1 MQANNTPEGTS
12 QSNWLNIVE
21 SAAVA
26 TAVGGSIA
34 AAFLE
39 QIALASI
46 PLSLAAAL
54 NLANRRRQI
63 SEVQEQQRLEVAHL
77 IQRSQDDTH
86 SELVAVQQTT
96 TEMRSQVE
104 QLTQQKTQS
113 LQTLATL
120 TSQTEQFAVEMATLQ
135 TRQEEGESTFSA
147 LGEQNQAVRT
157 ELDQVLTRVSG
168 LQDAIAYLQ
177 SSASDL
183 GSRVEEQQSSSQYLA
198 AQTESVEE
206 LVEILREIDTLT
218 QAISANPNDASNFY
232 QRGLVRK
239 RLQRLE
245 DQRIAMEDFSQ
256 AIILEPTSA
265 EAYYER
271 GLLKSDFGH
280 KQHAVDDLR
289 TAAKF
294 YFDRGDLAEYEKA
307 RALSQEIHDLI
318 AGSPSPEE
326 ETEQYLIE
334 NLFG

>member
-1 MQANNTPEGTS
+1 
-12 QSNWLNIVE
+12 
-21 SAAVA
+21 
-26 TAVGGSIA
+26 
-34 AAFLE
+34 
-39 QIALASI
+39 
-46 PLSLAAAL
+46 
-54 NLANRRRQI
+54 
-63 SEVQEQQRLEVAHL
+63 
-77 IQRSQDDTH
+77 
-86 SELVAVQQTT
+86 
-96 TEMRSQVE
+96 
-104 QLTQQKTQS
+104 